1 MLISSFIYVVIQ
13 QRLLFLVFAIFN
25 LIAAIIYSIYF
36 FLTRKKSSSKTMI
49 KPDNNVVIDTGKWI
63 FFDKI

>member
-36 FLTRKKSSSKTMI
+36 FLTREKSSSKTMI

-63 FFDKI
+63 F